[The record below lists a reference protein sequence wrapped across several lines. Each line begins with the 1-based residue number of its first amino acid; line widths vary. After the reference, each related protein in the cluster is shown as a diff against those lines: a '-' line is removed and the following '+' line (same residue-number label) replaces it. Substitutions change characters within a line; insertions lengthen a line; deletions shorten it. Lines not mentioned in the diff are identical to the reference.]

1 MATIEQMRAE
11 AAAVIAEMHPLKERL
26 AELNARHGELAWQI
40 EQESRRQA
48 VVRKMPYIG
57 PEGKQPAKRKRQKAN
72 ILGQLAQLTEAEQQ
86 ALLEKLQA
94 RMG

>member
-11 AAAVIAEMHPLKERL
+11 AAAIIAEMRPLKERL
-26 AELNARHGELAWQI
+26 AKLNARHGELAWQI

-57 PEGKQPAKRKRQKAN
+57 REPARRKGQKAN
-72 ILGQLAQLTEAEQQ
+72 VLSQLGQLTEAEQQ
-86 ALLEKLQA
+86 ALLAKLQA
-94 RMG
+94 KMGG